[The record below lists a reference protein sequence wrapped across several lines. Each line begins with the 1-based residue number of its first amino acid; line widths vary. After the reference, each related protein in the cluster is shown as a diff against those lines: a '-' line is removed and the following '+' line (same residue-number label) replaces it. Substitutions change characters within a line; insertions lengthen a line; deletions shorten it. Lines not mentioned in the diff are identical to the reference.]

1 MSSFTNAFIERSEE
15 VLQHA
20 FELGKRCRAAIF
32 AYAQENSA
40 STGSA

>member
-1 MSSFTNAFIERSEE
+1 MSSFTNAFIAVIECSDE

-20 FELGKRCRAAIF
+20 FELGKRCWAVIA

-40 STGSA
+40 